1 MRKWLWLDE
10 REAIATHDRLMIL
23 HGGITGLRDRELL
36 LASLARPQHLNTYNK
51 GVDAATLAA
60 AYTFA
65 IVKNHPFA
73 DGNKR
78 TGFVLGI
85 LFLELN
91 GARFTASEEAAALA
105 VIKLASGELDEAGYA
120 AFLKDNAV

>member
-36 LASLARPQHLNTYNK
+36 LASLARPQHLNTYNQSA
-51 GVDAATLAA
+51 DAATLAA
-60 AYTFA
+60 VYTFA

-91 GARFTASEEAAALA
+91 DAMFTASEEAAALA
-105 VIKLASGELDEAGYA
+105 VIKLASGELDEAGYD
-120 AFLKDNAV
+120 AFLKNNAV

>member
-1 MRKWLWLDE
+1 MNSDVAFAL
-10 REAIATHDRLMIL
+10 
-23 HGGITGLRDRELL
+23 
-36 LASLARPQHLNTYNK
+36 SQHLNTYTQ
-51 GVDAATLAA
+51 GAGATTLVA

-105 VIKLASGELDEAGYA
+105 VIKLASEELGEAGYV
-120 AFLKDNAV
+120 AFLKDNLLHR

>member
-1 MRKWLWLDE
+1 MNSDVAFALSQHLERSGQMRKWLWLE
-10 REAIATHDRLMIL
+10 GPEAITTHDRLMIL

-36 LASLARPQHLNTYNK
+36 LALLARQQHLNTYNK

-78 TGFVLGI
+78 TGFVLEQI
-85 LFLELN
+85 P
-91 GARFTASEEAAALA
+91 FTLHSHN
-105 VIKLASGELDEAGYA
+105 V
-120 AFLKDNAV
+120 